1 MPEPELPQIA
11 DSSRDTKIKKL
22 TGQTI
27 ARSNQL
33 ALNHVLRAGHGK
45 AAFKPCGSV
54 TLFLD
59 TPSGR

>member
-33 ALNHVLRAGHGK
+33 ALNHVLKASGGT
-45 AAFKPCGSV
+45 AAFKSCGQRHAI
-54 TLFLD
+54 
-59 TPSGR
+59 P

>member
-1 MPEPELPQIA
+1 MPEAELPQIA

-27 ARSNQL
+27 VGSNQL
-33 ALNHVLRAGHGK
+33 ALNHVLTAGK
-45 AAFKPCGSV
+45 AAFKSCGSV